1 MLSQV
6 SRNVGFMFRE
16 TGQAMDKLGC
26 RIMGDYA
33 FMEERKFEK
42 ETCALRLAAN
52 TALHLDRNPCP
63 CAPEREGGKR
73 S

>member
-1 MLSQV
+1 MAGILSQV
-6 SRNVGFMFRE
+6 ARNVGFMFRE

-33 FMEERKFEK
+33 FMEERKFETEIASFGLLHTLPRTSI
-42 ETCALRLAAN
+42 ETARQ
-52 TALHLDRNPCP
+52 
-63 CAPEREGGKR
+63 